1 MASLIIGIEEN
12 VRPESEYYGKLVE
25 WREKYQTWHYG
36 ISLSNTHFF
45 SLGTLE
51 KQELQLLK
59 RHDIR
64 DFDLRILPDVKSPF
78 ESDEV
83 IERLKYALRWLD
95 DLPENSSQK
104 TITGRSLAFQILT
117 GNPDYE
123 YSGDTKL
130 IPPDLSYEDY
140 LKQVSPKLQHSK
152 LGDFLGNRK
161 NWPYI
166 FLFLFAFLIVVAI
179 GLINDGYGFVPDM
192 PWLRWMLFLLLFLLI
207 IANVAIVSNWIA
219 NFKWSGFQKKSF
231 WDWLQLLIVPLML
244 ALGAFY
250 LNSAAEF
257 RDNQI
262 AQEQK
267 HQEILTDYFSK
278 MQGLIVET
286 KKSKQTPGSKESNS
300 KERLLLEFRPTAQA
314 LTLSV
319 LEQLDGKRKGKVITY
334 LAESQLITVDNNSP
348 STEPE
353 INLYGANLK
362 GMVLNDVDQ
371 VETVDKKPLGVVID
385 KADITNSNIKNVKL
399 FEGSQLRES
408 DFSQANLTDVYFTG
422 ADMQGAKFIKS
433 QMTNVDLSNTNLTSA
448 NFDNVETTEIII
460 SPDTKLD
467 NACATK
473 GEIVLNTIPFKTTI
487 KKCEKGLE
495 NRGIQEAQG
504 EMEQPPTPRRLPPG
518 QVSSQTPSHG
528 VIYGSDRGIQE
539 AQWEIEQLPR
549 RLPQYRG
556 KNKLFKRKGFYVS
569 VILFPTKQDANNA
582 LPIIENE
589 YKRGSF
595 VRSLSDWCP
604 NWKNPEKKEKIESG
618 IPYFDCGI

>member
-1 MASLIIGIEEN
+1 MITSELASLIIGIEEN

-36 ISLSNTHFF
+36 IGLSDTHFF
-45 SLGTLE
+45 SLGNLE

-104 TITGRSLAFQILT
+104 TITGRRLAFLILT

-123 YSGDTKL
+123 YSGDIKP
-130 IPPDLSYEDY
+130 IPPDRSYEDY

-161 NWPYI
+161 ILPYI

-179 GLINDGYGFVPDM
+179 GLINDGYGFVTDM
-192 PWLRWMLFLLLFLLI
+192 PWLRGILPLLLLLLI
-207 IANVAIVSNWIA
+207 IANVAIVSNWIS

-250 LNSAAEF
+250 LNSAADF
-257 RDNQI
+257 RDSQI
-262 AQEQK
+262 AQERKQ
-267 HQEILTDYFSK
+267 QEILTDYFSK

-300 KERLLLEFRPTAQA
+300 EERLLLEFRPTAKA

-334 LAESQLITVDNNSP
+334 LAESQLITADNNEPSP
-348 STEPE
+348 QPE
-353 INLYGANLK
+353 IELDGANLK

-371 VETVDKKPLGVVID
+371 VVKNGNKLRVIIKKSDMTDSRFERIGLFANSDLTGSNFSNSILTSVDF
-385 KADITNSNIKNVKL
+385 TN
-399 FEGSQLRES
+399 
-408 DFSQANLTDVYFTG
+408 AN
-422 ADMQGAKFIKS
+422 MPQAKFIKGKIN
-433 QMTNVDLSNTNLTSA
+433 NV
-448 NFDNVETTEIII
+448 NFTDTILKETIFDGVKLENIVV
-460 SPDTKLD
+460 SPATDFD
-467 NACATK
+467 NACFTTSTTFHHPQQDTNLLTK
-473 GEIVLNTIPFKTTI
+473 
-487 KKCEKGLE
+487 
-495 NRGIQEAQG
+495 
-504 EMEQPPTPRRLPPG
+504 
-518 QVSSQTPSHG
+518 
-528 VIYGSDRGIQE
+528 
-539 AQWEIEQLPR
+539 
-549 RLPQYRG
+549 
-556 KNKLFKRKGFYVS
+556 
-569 VILFPTKQDANNA
+569 
-582 LPIIENE
+582 
-589 YKRGSF
+589 
-595 VRSLSDWCP
+595 DWL
-604 NWKNPEKKEKIESG
+604 KESKEKRNIYVDLEAKT
-618 IPYFDCGI
+618 FQDCQRQIKTQ

>member
-1 MASLIIGIEEN
+1 MITSELASLIIGIEEN
-12 VRPESEYYGKLVE
+12 VRPESEYYGKLVK

-36 ISLSNTHFF
+36 IGLSDTHFF
-45 SLGTLE
+45 SLGNLE

-83 IERLKYALRWLD
+83 IERLKYALRWLH

-104 TITGRSLAFQILT
+104 TITGKELAFQILT

-179 GLINDGYGFVPDM
+179 GLINDGYGFVTDM

-250 LNSAAEF
+250 LNSAADF
-257 RDNQI
+257 RDYQI

-286 KKSKQTPGSKESNS
+286 KKIKETSGYKESHPKD
-300 KERLLLEFRPTAQA
+300 KEANLLQEFRSTAKA

-319 LEQLDGKRKGKVITY
+319 LEQLDGERKGKVITY
-334 LAESQLITVDNNSP
+334 LAESQLINKIDP
-348 STEPE
+348 L
-353 INLYGANLK
+353 IQLGGANLQKLELK
-362 GMVLNDVDQ
+362 GRQ
-371 VETVDKKPLGVVID
+371 VFSSINIVGANMTATELSDILISDSDLSTV
-385 KADITNSNIKNVKL
+385 
-399 FEGSQLRES
+399 
-408 DFSQANLTDVYFTG
+408 NLTDAVLQDVTFENSDLSGINFDG
-422 ADMQGAKFIKS
+422 AS
-433 QMTNVDLSNTNLTSA
+433 LTNVS
-448 NFDNVETTEIII
+448 
-460 SPDTKLD
+460 LD
-467 NACATK
+467 
-473 GEIVLNTIPFKTTI
+473 
-487 KKCEKGLE
+487 
-495 NRGIQEAQG
+495 
-504 EMEQPPTPRRLPPG
+504 
-518 QVSSQTPSHG
+518 
-528 VIYGSDRGIQE
+528 
-539 AQWEIEQLPR
+539 
-549 RLPQYRG
+549 
-556 KNKLFKRKGFYVS
+556 KNNKY
-569 VILFPTKQDANNA
+569 QDACYSNKN
-582 LPIIENE
+582 
-589 YKRGSF
+589 
-595 VRSLSDWCP
+595 SLSDRETLSRLGFQQIKPGSNDC
-604 NWKNPEKKEKIESG
+604 KLKGGSIDEKLKQEK
-618 IPYFDCGI
+618 

>member
-1 MASLIIGIEEN
+1 MITSELASLIIGIEEN

-104 TITGRSLAFQILT
+104 TITGRRLAFLILT

-123 YSGDTKL
+123 YSGDIKP
-130 IPPDLSYEDY
+130 IPPDRSYEDY

-161 NWPYI
+161 ILPYI

-179 GLINDGYGFVPDM
+179 GLINDGYGFVTDM
-192 PWLRWMLFLLLFLLI
+192 PWLRGILPLLLLLLI
-207 IANVAIVSNWIA
+207 IANVAIVSNWIS

-250 LNSAAEF
+250 LNSAADF
-257 RDNQI
+257 RDSQI
-262 AQEQK
+262 AQERKQ
-267 HQEILTDYFSK
+267 QEILTDYFSK

-300 KERLLLEFRPTAQA
+300 EERLLLEFRPTAKA

-334 LAESQLITVDNNSP
+334 LAESQLITVDNNKLYP
-348 STEPE
+348 QPE
-353 INLYGANLK
+353 INLYGANLA

-371 VETVDKKPLGVVID
+371 VETVNKRRLGVAITG
-385 KADITNSNIKNVKL
+385 ADMTDSTIKNVRL
-399 FEGSQLRES
+399 FVGSQLRES
-408 DFSQANLTDVYFTG
+408 KFIQANLTDVYFTN
-422 ADMQGAKFIKS
+422 ADMQGVQFIKS
-433 QMTNVDLSNTNLTSA
+433 QMTGVDFSNTILSNTR
-448 NFDNVETTEIII
+448 FDNVETTKIII

-467 NACATK
+467 DACANE
-473 GEIVLNTIPFKTTI
+473 GEIVLNTKPFKKGEINLDAISI
-487 KKCEKGLE
+487 KKCEKRLE
-495 NRGIQEAQG
+495 
-504 EMEQPPTPRRLPPG
+504 
-518 QVSSQTPSHG
+518 SSQ
-528 VIYGSDRGIQE
+528 
-539 AQWEIEQLPR
+539 
-549 RLPQYRG
+549 
-556 KNKLFKRKGFYVS
+556 
-569 VILFPTKQDANNA
+569 
-582 LPIIENE
+582 
-589 YKRGSF
+589 
-595 VRSLSDWCP
+595 
-604 NWKNPEKKEKIESG
+604 
-618 IPYFDCGI
+618 

>member
-1 MASLIIGIEEN
+1 MITSELASLIIGIEEN
-12 VRPESEYYGKLVE
+12 VRPESEYYGKPVE

-36 ISLSNTHFF
+36 IGLSDTHFF
-45 SLGTLE
+45 SLGNLE

-59 RHDIR
+59 SHDIR

-104 TITGRSLAFQILT
+104 TITGRRLAFLILT
-117 GNPDYE
+117 GNPDYK

-130 IPPDLSYEDY
+130 IRPDLSYEDY
-140 LKQVSPKLQHSK
+140 LKRFAPKLQHSK

-166 FLFLFAFLIVVAI
+166 FLSLFTFLIVVAI

-207 IANVAIVSNWIA
+207 LAIVAIVSNWIA

-250 LNSAAEF
+250 LNSAADF
-257 RDNQI
+257 RDYQI

-278 MQGLIVET
+278 MQDLIVET

-300 KERLLLEFRPTAQA
+300 EERLLLEFRPTAQA

-334 LAESQLITVDNNSP
+334 LAESQLINKIDP
-348 STEPE
+348 L
-353 INLYGANLK
+353 IQLGGANLQKLELK
-362 GMVLNDVDQ
+362 GRQVFSSINIVGANMTATELSDILISDSDLSTVNLTEAVLQDVTFENSNLSGINLDGASLTNVSLDKNNKYQDACYSNKNGLSDRETLSRLGFQQIKPGSNDCKLKGGSI
-371 VETVDKKPLGVVID
+371 DKKL
-385 KADITNSNIKNVKL
+385 K
-399 FEGSQLRES
+399 Q
-408 DFSQANLTDVYFTG
+408 
-422 ADMQGAKFIKS
+422 
-433 QMTNVDLSNTNLTSA
+433 
-448 NFDNVETTEIII
+448 
-460 SPDTKLD
+460 
-467 NACATK
+467 
-473 GEIVLNTIPFKTTI
+473 
-487 KKCEKGLE
+487 KK
-495 NRGIQEAQG
+495 
-504 EMEQPPTPRRLPPG
+504 
-518 QVSSQTPSHG
+518 
-528 VIYGSDRGIQE
+528 
-539 AQWEIEQLPR
+539 
-549 RLPQYRG
+549 
-556 KNKLFKRKGFYVS
+556 
-569 VILFPTKQDANNA
+569 
-582 LPIIENE
+582 
-589 YKRGSF
+589 
-595 VRSLSDWCP
+595 
-604 NWKNPEKKEKIESG
+604 
-618 IPYFDCGI
+618 

>member
-1 MASLIIGIEEN
+1 MITSELASLIIGIEEN

-83 IERLKYALRWLD
+83 IERLKYALRWLQ
-95 DLPENSSQK
+95 DLPDNSPNK
-104 TITGRSLAFQILT
+104 TITGKELAFRILT

-123 YSGDTKL
+123 YSGDTKP

-161 NWPYI
+161 ILPYI

-179 GLINDGYGFVPDM
+179 GLINDGYGFVTDM
-192 PWLRWMLFLLLFLLI
+192 PWLRGILPLLLLLLI
-207 IANVAIVSNWIA
+207 IANVAIVSNWIS

-250 LNSAAEF
+250 LNSAADF
-257 RDNQI
+257 RDYQI
-262 AQEQK
+262 AQERKQ
-267 HQEILTDYFSK
+267 QEILTDYFSK

-300 KERLLLEFRPTAQA
+300 EERLLTEFRPTAQA

-319 LEQLDGKRKGKVITY
+319 LEQLDGERKGKVIIY
-334 LAESQLITVDNNSP
+334 LAESQLITVDNNKP
-348 STEPE
+348 YPQPE
-353 INLYGANLK
+353 IKLDGTNLDDIKLGNNGQRNSLNEKEMTIIDKIKIRNANMKRANLS
-362 GMVLNDVDQ
+362 GFQLLDSELNGSNLENATLENVNFTGSTMIGSRFINGKITDVNFTDVTLGKTIFDNVNLKNITISNKTNFDNACFTKIDTSNTKQ
-371 VETVDKKPLGVVID
+371 GPYLLTKEHLKKLIDKKNVLEAKTYQECIQ
-385 KADITNSNIKNVKL
+385 KIKNAIQQQN
-399 FEGSQLRES
+399 S
-408 DFSQANLTDVYFTG
+408 
-422 ADMQGAKFIKS
+422 
-433 QMTNVDLSNTNLTSA
+433 TNLTGA
-448 NFDNVETTEIII
+448 E
-460 SPDTKLD
+460 
-467 NACATK
+467 
-473 GEIVLNTIPFKTTI
+473 
-487 KKCEKGLE
+487 
-495 NRGIQEAQG
+495 
-504 EMEQPPTPRRLPPG
+504 
-518 QVSSQTPSHG
+518 
-528 VIYGSDRGIQE
+528 
-539 AQWEIEQLPR
+539 
-549 RLPQYRG
+549 
-556 KNKLFKRKGFYVS
+556 
-569 VILFPTKQDANNA
+569 
-582 LPIIENE
+582 
-589 YKRGSF
+589 
-595 VRSLSDWCP
+595 
-604 NWKNPEKKEKIESG
+604 
-618 IPYFDCGI
+618 

>member
-1 MASLIIGIEEN
+1 MITSELASLIIGIEEN

-104 TITGRSLAFQILT
+104 TITGRRLAFLILT

-123 YSGDTKL
+123 YSGDIKP
-130 IPPDLSYEDY
+130 IPPDRSYEDY

-161 NWPYI
+161 ILPYI

-179 GLINDGYGFVPDM
+179 GLINDGYGFVTDM
-192 PWLRWMLFLLLFLLI
+192 PWLRGILPLLLLLLI
-207 IANVAIVSNWIA
+207 IANVAIVSNWIS

-250 LNSAAEF
+250 LNSAADF
-257 RDNQI
+257 RDYQI
-262 AQEQK
+262 AQERKQ
-267 HQEILTDYFSK
+267 QEVLTDYFSK

-286 KKSKQTPGSKESNS
+286 KKIKETSGYT
-300 KERLLLEFRPTAQA
+300 KLHPKDEAARLLPEFRSTAQA

-319 LEQLDGKRKGKVITY
+319 LEQLDGKRKGKVIIY
-334 LAESQLITVDNNSP
+334 LAESQLITANNDNQS
-348 STEPE
+348 SRPE
-353 INLYGANLK
+353 IKLDGANLQK
-362 GMVLNDVDQ
+362 LELKDQ
-371 VETVDKKPLGVVID
+371 VFSYI
-385 KADITNSNIKNVKL
+385 NI
-399 FEGSQLRES
+399 
-408 DFSQANLTDVYFTG
+408 AG
-422 ADMQGAKFIKS
+422 ADMTSTELSDILIS
-433 QMTNVDLSNTNLTSA
+433 DSDLSRVNLTEAVLQDVTFKNSNLSGVNLDGASLTNTN
-448 NFDNVETTEIII
+448 I
-460 SPDTKLD
+460 SLEKNNKYQD
-467 NACATK
+467 ACYSNK
-473 GEIVLNTIPFKTTI
+473 N
-487 KKCEKGLE
+487 GL
-495 NRGIQEAQG
+495 
-504 EMEQPPTPRRLPPG
+504 
-518 QVSSQTPSHG
+518 
-528 VIYGSDRGIQE
+528 SDRE
-539 AQWEIEQLPR
+539 TLS
-549 RLPQYRG
+549 RLGFQQIKPG
-556 KNKLFKRKGFYVS
+556 SKCNIKPKGGSINEKLRE
-569 VILFPTKQDANNA
+569 KQ
-582 LPIIENE
+582 
-589 YKRGSF
+589 
-595 VRSLSDWCP
+595 
-604 NWKNPEKKEKIESG
+604 
-618 IPYFDCGI
+618 

>member
-1 MASLIIGIEEN
+1 MITSELASLIIGIEEN

-36 ISLSNTHFF
+36 IGLSDTHFF
-45 SLGTLE
+45 SLGNLE

-104 TITGRSLAFQILT
+104 TITGRRLAFLILT

-123 YSGDTKL
+123 YSGDIKP
-130 IPPDLSYEDY
+130 IPPDRSYEDY

-161 NWPYI
+161 ILPYI

-179 GLINDGYGFVPDM
+179 GLINDGYGFVTDM
-192 PWLRWMLFLLLFLLI
+192 PWLRGILPLLLLLLI
-207 IANVAIVSNWIA
+207 IANVAIVSNWIS

-250 LNSAAEF
+250 LNSAADF
-257 RDNQI
+257 RDSQI
-262 AQEQK
+262 AQERKQ
-267 HQEILTDYFSK
+267 QEILTDYFSK

-300 KERLLLEFRPTAQA
+300 EERLLLEFRSTAQA

-319 LEQLDGKRKGKVITY
+319 LEQLDGERKGKVIAY
-334 LAESQLITVDNNSP
+334 LAESQLITADNNEPSP
-348 STEPE
+348 QPE
-353 INLYGANLK
+353 IELDGANLK

-371 VETVDKKPLGVVID
+371 VVKNGNKLRVIIKKSDMTDSRFERIGLFANSDLTGSNFSNSILTSVDF
-385 KADITNSNIKNVKL
+385 TN
-399 FEGSQLRES
+399 
-408 DFSQANLTDVYFTG
+408 AN
-422 ADMQGAKFIKS
+422 MPQAKFIKGKIN
-433 QMTNVDLSNTNLTSA
+433 NV
-448 NFDNVETTEIII
+448 NFTDTILKETIFDGVKLENIVV
-460 SPDTKLD
+460 SPATDFD
-467 NACATK
+467 NACFTTSTTFHHPQQDTNLLTK
-473 GEIVLNTIPFKTTI
+473 
-487 KKCEKGLE
+487 
-495 NRGIQEAQG
+495 
-504 EMEQPPTPRRLPPG
+504 
-518 QVSSQTPSHG
+518 
-528 VIYGSDRGIQE
+528 
-539 AQWEIEQLPR
+539 
-549 RLPQYRG
+549 
-556 KNKLFKRKGFYVS
+556 
-569 VILFPTKQDANNA
+569 
-582 LPIIENE
+582 
-589 YKRGSF
+589 
-595 VRSLSDWCP
+595 DWL
-604 NWKNPEKKEKIESG
+604 KESKEKRNIYVDLEAKT
-618 IPYFDCGI
+618 FQDCQRQIKTQ

>member
-1 MASLIIGIEEN
+1 MITSDVASLIIGIEEN
-12 VRPESEYYGKLVE
+12 VRAESAYYGKPVE

-36 ISLSNTHFF
+36 IGLSDTHFF

-104 TITGRSLAFQILT
+104 TITGKGLAFQILT

-123 YSGDTKL
+123 YSRDTKP

-140 LKQVSPKLQHSK
+140 LKQSCPKLKPSK
-152 LGDFLGNRK
+152 YFLK
-161 NWPYI
+161 NPQVWAYM
-166 FLFLFAFLIVVAI
+166 FLFIFVLFAAILTPPLFDLIKNLI
-179 GLINDGYGFVPDM
+179 GSI
-192 PWLRWMLFLLLFLLI
+192 PWLKNIDNLVENISKILFFLLI
-207 IANVAIVSNWIA
+207 FIISFLLWRVFVIIS

-231 WDWLQLLIVPLML
+231 WDWLQLLIIPLML

-250 LNSAAEF
+250 LNSAADF
-257 RDNQI
+257 RDYQI
-262 AQEQK
+262 AQERKQ
-267 HQEILTDYFSK
+267 QEILTDYFSK

-300 KERLLLEFRPTAQA
+300 EERLLTEFRPTAQA

-319 LEQLDGKRKGKVITY
+319 LEQLDGERKGKVITY
-334 LAESQLITVDNNSP
+334 LAESQLITVDNNKP
-348 STEPE
+348 YPQPE

-408 DFSQANLTDVYFTG
+408 DFSEANLTDVYFTG

-448 NFDNVETTEIII
+448 NFDNVETTKITI
-460 SPDTKLD
+460 SPETKLD
-467 NACATK
+467 DACVTK
-473 GEIVLNTIPFKTTI
+473 GEIVLNTIPFKKGEVVLDTI
-487 KKCEKGLE
+487 PINNKCGK
-495 NRGIQEAQG
+495 
-504 EMEQPPTPRRLPPG
+504 RLGSG
-518 QVSSQTPSHG
+518 Q
-528 VIYGSDRGIQE
+528 
-539 AQWEIEQLPR
+539 
-549 RLPQYRG
+549 
-556 KNKLFKRKGFYVS
+556 
-569 VILFPTKQDANNA
+569 
-582 LPIIENE
+582 
-589 YKRGSF
+589 
-595 VRSLSDWCP
+595 
-604 NWKNPEKKEKIESG
+604 
-618 IPYFDCGI
+618 

>member
-1 MASLIIGIEEN
+1 MITSELASLIIGIEEN
-12 VRPESEYYGKLVE
+12 VRPESEYYGKLVK

-36 ISLSNTHFF
+36 IGLSDTHFF
-45 SLGTLE
+45 SLGNLE

-83 IERLKYALRWLD
+83 IERLKYALRWLH

-104 TITGRSLAFQILT
+104 TITGKELAFQILT

-179 GLINDGYGFVPDM
+179 GLINDGYGFVTDM

-231 WDWLQLLIVPLML
+231 WDWLQLLIIPLML

-250 LNSAAEF
+250 LNSAADF

-267 HQEILTDYFSK
+267 QQEILTDYFSK
-278 MQGLIVET
+278 MQDLIVET

-334 LAESQLITVDNNSP
+334 LAESQLITITADNNVTADNNKPSP
-348 STEPE
+348 QPE
-353 INLYGANLK
+353 IKLDGANLDDIK
-362 GMVLNDVDQ
+362 LGNNGQRNSLN
-371 VETVDKKPLGVVID
+371 ENEMTIID
-385 KADITNSNIKNVKL
+385 KIKINNASMKRANLSGLQLLDSDLSGSNLENATLENVDFTGSIMVGSRFITGQIIDVNFTDVRLGKSIFDNVKL
-399 FEGSQLRES
+399 ENIKIS
-408 DFSQANLTDVYFTG
+408 DKTNFDNACFTKIDTSNTKQEPYLLIKEHLKKLIDKKNVLEATTHQECIQKIKNAIRHQNQTNFTG
-422 ADMQGAKFIKS
+422 AK
-433 QMTNVDLSNTNLTSA
+433 
-448 NFDNVETTEIII
+448 
-460 SPDTKLD
+460 
-467 NACATK
+467 
-473 GEIVLNTIPFKTTI
+473 
-487 KKCEKGLE
+487 
-495 NRGIQEAQG
+495 
-504 EMEQPPTPRRLPPG
+504 
-518 QVSSQTPSHG
+518 
-528 VIYGSDRGIQE
+528 
-539 AQWEIEQLPR
+539 
-549 RLPQYRG
+549 
-556 KNKLFKRKGFYVS
+556 
-569 VILFPTKQDANNA
+569 
-582 LPIIENE
+582 
-589 YKRGSF
+589 
-595 VRSLSDWCP
+595 
-604 NWKNPEKKEKIESG
+604 
-618 IPYFDCGI
+618 